1 MKTSPGPEQEAPYW
15 DWQTEAGRPLEQ
27 TRVERLV
34 SGSRMVLSALVR
46 EEVVPVGRPE
56 MMVTRVVRANV
67 RRS

>member
-15 DWQTEAGRPLEQ
+15 DSQTEAGRPLKQ

-34 SGSRMVLSALVR
+34 SGSRMVLSASVR

-56 MMVTRVVRANV
+56 MTVTRAVRANL